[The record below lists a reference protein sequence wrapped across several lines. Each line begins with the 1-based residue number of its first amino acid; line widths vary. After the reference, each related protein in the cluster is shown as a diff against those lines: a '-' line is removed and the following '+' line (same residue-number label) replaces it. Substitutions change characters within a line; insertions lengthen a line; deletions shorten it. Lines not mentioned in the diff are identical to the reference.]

1 MRYAAVVLL
10 SLLPLLANAL
20 EQGDKLAPFTLL
32 DQYDQA
38 YSLGADTQI
47 LLVARDMD
55 GAKLVKAALA
65 EQPKGYLE
73 ARAAVFVADIQR
85 MPALISKLFAVPAM
99 RDYSY
104 RVLLDRDGRV
114 ASRYPGQEGQVQWL
128 QLQQGVLVSQRAF
141 TDAAALKAALENAPR
156 NKAFS
161 PRLQRGAVSQINL
174 NPQRLQQPNQYMP
187 LGERS
192 WKSVRSGSS
201 SQLGHSA
208 GDLGHLAHHRQ

>member
-38 YSLGADTQI
+38 YSLATDTQI

-156 NKAFS
+156 
-161 PRLQRGAVSQINL
+161 Q
-174 NPQRLQQPNQYMP
+174 
-187 LGERS
+187 
-192 WKSVRSGSS
+192 
-201 SQLGHSA
+201 
-208 GDLGHLAHHRQ
+208 